1 MTNVISLRIL
11 RPRSEHLCLI
21 SRYHPQIVGPAE
33 FTEIYGENEILRK
46 CIVLPPKNE
55 ETDRLTEIRPI
66 LVWRTDSPWFYND
79 SSSPLITTHLSFELP
94 RIADTKLTVRRI
106 TIGGSF
112 YGSETSGYL
121 EAEAEV
127 KIQTIIILD
136 VTQCKI
142 KVSVQSECTKQ
153 KYDASENAPKNV
165 PKYILDP
172 GYTVQKSAISQA
184 TLIVFRCPGA
194 RGSQWM
200 QGVSIGR

>member
-33 FTEIYGENEILRK
+33 VTANSFLRK

-66 LVWRTDSPWFYND
+66 LVWRTDSSWFYNG
-79 SSSPLITTHLSFELP
+79 SSTPLITTYLSFELP
-94 RIADTKLTVRRI
+94 RISDTKLTVRRI

-142 KVSVQSECTKQ
+142 KVTVQSECKKQ
-153 KYDASENAPKNV
+153 KYDASENAPKMFQYQTRGILCRSLQF
-165 PKYILDP
+165 PK
-172 GYTVQKSAISQA
+172 
-184 TLIVFRCPGA
+184 RH
-194 RGSQWM
+194 
-200 QGVSIGR
+200 

>member
-1 MTNVISLRIL
+1 MTNVIPLRIL
-11 RPRSEHLCLI
+11 RPRSEYLCLI

-33 FTEIYGENEILRK
+33 HTENSENSFLRK

-66 LVWRTDSPWFYND
+66 LVWRTDSEWFYNK
-79 SSSPLITTHLSFELP
+79 SSTPLITTHLSFELP
-94 RIADTKLTVRRI
+94 RIADTKLVVRRI

-142 KVSVQSECTKQ
+142 KVTVQSECKKQ
-153 KYDASENAPKNV
+153 KYDASENAPKMFQYQTRGILCRSLQF
-165 PKYILDP
+165 PKRY
-172 GYTVQKSAISQA
+172 
-184 TLIVFRCPGA
+184 
-194 RGSQWM
+194 
-200 QGVSIGR
+200 

>member
-11 RPRSEHLCLI
+11 RPRSEYLCLI
-21 SRYHPQIVGPAE
+21 SRYHSQIVGAAD
-33 FTEIYGENEILRK
+33 FTANSFFRK

-55 ETDRLTEIRPI
+55 ATDRLTEIRPI
-66 LVWRTDSPWFYND
+66 LVWRTDSSWFYNG
-79 SSSPLITTHLSFELP
+79 SSTPLITTHLSFELP
-94 RIADTKLTVRRI
+94 RISDTKLTVRRI

-142 KVSVQSECTKQ
+142 KVTVQSECKKQ
-153 KYDASENAPKNV
+153 KYDASENAPEN
-165 PKYILDP
+165 
-172 GYTVQKSAISQA
+172 VQKSAIPQA

-200 QGVSIGR
+200 QGVSIGQ

>member
-66 LVWRTDSPWFYND
+66 LVWRTDSSWFYND
-79 SSSPLITTHLSFELP
+79 SSTPLITTHLSFELP
-94 RIADTKLTVRRI
+94 RIADTKLIVRRI

-142 KVSVQSECTKQ
+142 KVTVQSECKKQ
-153 KYDASENAPKNV
+153 KYDVSQNARK
-165 PKYILDP
+165 I
-172 GYTVQKSAISQA
+172 
-184 TLIVFRCPGA
+184 F
-194 RGSQWM
+194 
-200 QGVSIGR
+200 

>member
-11 RPRSEHLCLI
+11 RPRSEYLCLI
-21 SRYHPQIVGPAE
+21 SRYHPQIVGAAD
-33 FTEIYGENEILRK
+33 FTANSFFRK

-55 ETDRLTEIRPI
+55 ATDRLTEIRPI
-66 LVWRTDSPWFYND
+66 LMGRTDSSWFYNK
-79 SSSPLITTHLSFELP
+79 SSTPLITTHLSFELP
-94 RIADTKLTVRRI
+94 RISDTKLTVRRI

-142 KVSVQSECTKQ
+142 KVTVQSECKKQ
-153 KYDASENAPKNV
+153 KYDASENAPK
-165 PKYILDP
+165 ILDP
-172 GYTVQKSAISQA
+172 GYTVQKSAIPQA